1 MNRKT
6 DSSMLT
12 SSHISEDP
20 RTTMQV
26 DEFPTV
32 TVIVLAYNG
41 GEDLIYCVSSLR
53 KSVYPNL
60 QILVVDNASADGSV
74 EKLRKKF
81 PGVKVI
87 VNQSNLGYAAGNNI
101 GIMRS
106 SDEFVVLVNQD
117 AMVSPDWLGH
127 LINAAKKHKDGAFFQ
142 PKILLSSN
150 KPIIDSAGNE
160 THLLGFGFPRGLG
173 EIDRG
178 QYESFRV
185 LGHVSGSC
193 LLIRRAAL
201 STIGLLDP
209 FYFIYNEDTD
219 LCWRGLIL
227 GWRSYY
233 VPTSVVYHD
242 HVTSLSGSK
251 YYFLERNRLATLMK
265 NYRKNTLVLLLP
277 LLLGVELLMLLLAL
291 SRLWLGWKIR
301 GYADLIR
308 ARAYLSSERVRIQSS
323 RCLEDRM
330 VMNNFSIT
338 FRHLAFRGLSD
349 AANRV
354 FIAYYSLIRK
364 SVR

>member
-1 MNRKT
+1 
-6 DSSMLT
+6 MLT

-117 AMVSPDWLGH
+117 ATVSPDWLGH

-277 LLLGVELLMLLLAL
+277 LLLGVELLMLLLAV

>member
-1 MNRKT
+1 MR
-6 DSSMLT
+6 L
-12 SSHISEDP
+12 
-20 RTTMQV
+20 

-32 TVIVLAYNG
+32 TAIVLAYNG
-41 GEDLIYCVSSLR
+41 GKDLIICVDSLI

-60 QILVVDNASADGSV
+60 QILVVDNASVDGSV
-74 EKLRKKF
+74 EELRKKF
-81 PGVKVI
+81 PGVEIV
-87 VNQSNLGYAAGNNI
+87 VNQNNFGYAAGNNI

-106 SDEFVVLVNQD
+106 SDEFIVLINQD

-127 LINAAKKHKDGAFFQ
+127 LIDAAKRHKNGAFFQ

-173 EIDRG
+173 EVDRG
-178 QYESFRV
+178 QYENIRV

-193 LLIRRAAL
+193 LLIRRTAL

-219 LCWRGLIL
+219 LCWRGSIL

-242 HVTSLSGSK
+242 HVTSLSESK
-251 YYFLERNRLATLMK
+251 YYFLERNRLATVLK

-291 SRLWLGWKIR
+291 SRFWLGWKIR

-308 ARAYLSSERVRIQSS
+308 ARAYLSSARLRIQSS
-323 RCLEDRM
+323 RRLDDRV

-338 FRHLAFRGLSD
+338 FHHLAFRGLSD

-354 FIAYYSLIRK
+354 FTAYYSFIRK
-364 SVR
+364 YVR

>member
-1 MNRKT
+1 
-6 DSSMLT
+6 MLT

-41 GEDLIYCVSSLR
+41 GEDLIYCVSSLT

-117 AMVSPDWLGH
+117 ATVSPDWLGH

-277 LLLGVELLMLLLAL
+277 LLLGVELLMLLLAV